1 MLKNYL
7 LTAWRILVKNK
18 MYSAIN
24 IAGLTIGFA
33 CCVTLGRYI
42 HDEWSY
48 DRLHKHKKNI
58 YRVVSK
64 IHQTGGAFS
73 VAVTPGPL
81 APALKEDF
89 PEISQT
95 CRIGKQRSAFIAVQD
110 KVIEASQA
118 LSVDHSFFELFDF
131 ELIRGD
137 RTTALLE
144 PDDAILTET
153 MAAQF
158 FGKDWSLMEDLIG
171 RTFMLN
177 EKRPITLA
185 GIIQDPPEHSHL
197 QFDLLLSFQ
206 YEVNNNSNGYNWQ
219 SNNYHT
225 YVLLNPAAD
234 ETGLNTKLSAYLE
247 SKKKDLEGNNLY
259 LQPLLDIYL
268 HSDFA
273 FQTDFAKTGSLVYIR
288 IFFAVGLIVL
298 LIALF
303 NFINLSTAKAI
314 KRMREVGVRK
324 TIGAGRAQL
333 ITQFFGESL
342 MMSGIAIF
350 IAFGLLLIFVPVLN
364 SISGKA
370 LSLPY
375 NFTFFS
381 ALVVFAIISGL
392 LAGIYPALYLSAF
405 KPVKVLKG
413 IYNQQSGRFFR
424 QALVVC
430 QFSLSLLLI
439 LGTLV
444 IYQQLGFLQH
454 KDLGFDQFQLI
465 NLKIKNNT
473 AHQGKLIKEELL
485 NHSSIAAVAENSTT
499 MIDVTNSTGRV
510 KWQGQGAD
518 EKIMFTTTNV
528 DQDYLTTAGISLI
541 AGRNFDLRMP
551 TDTGKSFII
560 NETAA
565 AKIGWSPHE
574 AVGKSFS
581 LWDQTGL
588 IIGVVKDFH
597 FKPLTAQVDA
607 FVFRFWPRERFQYLL
622 VKAQSGRVGEAIS
635 TIEKVYKKVD
645 PKTSVQFDFV
655 NEMVENQ
662 YRTQQRSG
670 KVILYFAILTIFI
683 SCLGLF
689 GLVTFA
695 TEQKVKQIGIRKV
708 LGASVA
714 SIVHLLSADFI
725 KLVLLAI
732 VIAIPSAIYIMG
744 RWLQTFAYKINLE
757 WWMFAMASCLVLV
770 IAVLTLSYQ
779 TVRSATANPVQ
790 SLRLE

>member
-1 MLKNYL
+1 MLSNYL
-7 LTAWRILVKNK
+7 VVAWRNLVKNK

-24 IAGLTIGFA
+24 IAGLAIGFA
-33 CCVTLGRYI
+33 CCVTLGMYI
-42 HDEWSY
+42 YDEWSY
-48 DRLHKHKKNI
+48 DRLHTNKHNI

-64 IHQTGGAFS
+64 INQTGGAFN

-89 PEISQT
+89 PEIIQT
-95 CRIGKQRSAFIAVQD
+95 CRVGKQRSALITVQE
-110 KVIEASQA
+110 KIVEPTQA

-131 ELIRGD
+131 KLIRGD
-137 RTTALLE
+137 RSTALIE
-144 PDDAILTET
+144 PDDAIITET

-158 FGKDWSLMEDLIG
+158 FGKDWRLLEDVIG

-185 GIIQDPPEHSHL
+185 GIIQDPPKHSHL
-197 QFDLLLSFQ
+197 QFELLLSFQ
-206 YEVNNNSNGYNWQ
+206 YEVNNNSKGYNWE
-219 SNNYHT
+219 SNNYQT
-225 YVLLNPAAD
+225 YVMLNPMAD
-234 ETGLNTKLSAYLE
+234 EAGLSTKLSAYLE
-247 SKKKDLEGNNLY
+247 SRNKDLKGNNLY

-268 HSDFA
+268 RSDFA

-324 TIGAGRAQL
+324 TIGAGRVQL

-342 MMSGIAIF
+342 MMAGMAIF
-350 IAFGLLLIFVPVLN
+350 IAFGLLFIFVPVLN

-370 LSLPY
+370 LSIPY

-381 ALVVFAIISGL
+381 ALILFAILSGL
-392 LAGIYPALYLSAF
+392 LAGIYPALYLSSF

-413 IYNQQSGRFFR
+413 IYNQNSGRFFR
-424 QALVVC
+424 QTLVVC

-444 IYQQLGFLQH
+444 IYQQLDFLQH
-454 KDLGFDQFQLI
+454 KDLGFDQSQLI
-465 NLKIKNNT
+465 NLKLKNNSDR
-473 AHQGKLIKEELL
+473 QGKRIKEELL
-485 NHSSIAAVAENSTT
+485 NHSAIAAVAENSTT
-499 MIDVTNSTGRV
+499 MIDVVSSTGRV

-518 EKIMFTTTNV
+518 EKLMFTTTNV
-528 DQDYLTTAGISLI
+528 DQDYLSTAGISLI

-551 TDTGKSFII
+551 TDTANSFII

-565 AKIGWSPHE
+565 AKIGWSPEE

-581 LWDQTGL
+581 LWDQNGM

-597 FKPLTAQVDA
+597 FKPLTERVDA

-622 VKAQSGRVGEAIS
+622 VKAQSGSVGDAIS
-635 TIEKVYKKVD
+635 AIEKVYKKVD

-655 NEMVENQ
+655 NEIVDNQ

-695 TEQKVKQIGIRKV
+695 TEQQVKQIGIRKV
-708 LGASVA
+708 LGASVS

-732 VIAIPSAIYIMG
+732 SIAIPAAVYIMG

-757 WWMFAMASCLVLV
+757 WWMFVMASCLVLV
-770 IAVLTLSYQ
+770 IAFLTLSYQ
-779 TVRSATANPVQ
+779 TVRSALTNPVQ
-790 SLRLE
+790 SLRFE